1 MKRIGLIDY
10 YINEWHALNYPS
22 FLENVKKTVDEEI
35 FITDFYAE
43 IDHPDL
49 SSDEYAEK
57 YKIHKC
63 SSLEEL
69 CNKCDYLMVL
79 YPDNPERKF
88 EVIKKVIPFKKPIF
102 VDKTF
107 MNNYQAAQAT
117 FELANK
123 YGTPLF
129 TSSSLRYADEVVT
142 LEDVESLLVIAPSVH
157 LSDYWIHPLEIVVS
171 KMGAGALRAKLSK
184 SGVHHMLNIEYPDN
198 KTALIVIAEGG
209 NLQDFFVSGNGKFK
223 QNLVRCTSPYFENEM
238 RDILRFFVSQKPSFS
253 YLESLEAMKLRD
265 IALMNKFDEW
275 IELSKEK

>member
-22 FLENVKKTVDEEI
+22 FLANVKKDIDDE
-35 FITDFYAE
+35 FAITDFYAE

-49 SSDEYAEK
+49 SSDEYEAK
-57 YKIHKC
+57 YGVHKC

-107 MNNYQAAQAT
+107 MNSFDEAKKT
-117 FELANK
+117 FELAK
-123 YGTPLF
+123 QYDTPLF
-129 TSSSLRYADEVVT
+129 TSSSLRYADEVRA
-142 LEDVESLLVIAPSVH
+142 LENVDSLLVIAPSVH

-171 KMGAGALRAKLSK
+171 KMGSGALRAKLSR
-184 SGVHHMLNIEYPDN
+184 SGVHHMLNIEYPN
-198 KTALIVIAEGG
+198 NRNALIVIAEGG
-209 NLQDFFVSGNGKFK
+209 NAQDFFISGNGKFK
-223 QNLVRCTSPYFENEM
+223 QNLVRCVSPYFENEM
-238 RDILRFFVSQKPSFS
+238 KDILRFFKEKTPSFS

-265 IALMNKFDEW
+265 IALLNKFDEW
-275 IELSKEK
+275 VIL

>member
-22 FLENVKKTVDEEI
+22 FLEAAKKEFKED
-35 FITDFYAE
+35 FQITDFYAE
-43 IDHPDL
+43 IDHPNL
-49 SSDEYAEK
+49 SSDEYEK
-57 YKIHKC
+57 RYGVHKC

-88 EVIKKVIPFKKPIF
+88 ETIKKVIPFKKPVF

-107 MNNYQAAQAT
+107 MNNYQEAKAT
-117 FELANK
+117 FDLAEQ

-129 TSSSLRYADEVVT
+129 TSSSLRYADEVKA
-142 LEDVESLLVIAPSVH
+142 LENVESLLVIAPSVH

-171 KMGAGALRAKLSK
+171 KMGSGASRAKLSR

-198 KTALIVIAEGG
+198 RTALIVIAEGG
-209 NLQDFFVSGNGKFK
+209 NAQDFFISGNGKFK
-223 QNLVRCTSPYFENEM
+223 QNLIRCASPYFENEM
-238 RDILRFFVSQKPSFS
+238 KDILRFFLEKKPSFS
-253 YLESLEAMKLRD
+253 KNETLEAMRLRD
-265 IALMNKFDEW
+265 IALENRFDEW
-275 IELSKEK
+275 IKLN

>member
-22 FLENVKKTVDEEI
+22 FLANVKKDIDDEFE
-35 FITDFYAE
+35 ITDFYAE

-49 SSDEYAEK
+49 SSDEYEAK
-57 YKIHKC
+57 CGVHKC

-107 MNNYQAAQAT
+107 MNSFDEAKKT
-117 FELANK
+117 FELAK
-123 YGTPLF
+123 QYDTPLF
-129 TSSSLRYADEVVT
+129 TSSSLRYADEVRA
-142 LEDVESLLVIAPSVH
+142 LENVDSLLVIAPSVH

-171 KMGAGALRAKLSK
+171 KMGSGAQRAKLSR
-184 SGVHHMLNIEYPDN
+184 SGVHYMLNIEYPN
-198 KTALIVIAEGG
+198 NRNALIVIAEGG
-209 NLQDFFVSGNGKFK
+209 NAQDFFISGNGKFK
-223 QNLVRCTSPYFENEM
+223 QNLVRCVSPYFENEM
-238 RDILRFFVSQKPSFS
+238 KDILRFFKEKTPSFS

-265 IALMNKFDEW
+265 IALLNKLDEW
-275 IELSKEK
+275 VIL

>member
-22 FLENVKKTVDEEI
+22 FLEATKKEFKED
-35 FITDFYAE
+35 FQITDFYAE
-43 IDHPDL
+43 IDHPNL
-49 SSDEYAEK
+49 SSDEYEK
-57 YKIHKC
+57 QYGVHKC

-88 EVIKKVIPFKKPIF
+88 ETIKKVIPFKKPVF

-107 MNNYQAAQAT
+107 MNHYQEAKAT
-117 FELANK
+117 FDLAEQ

-129 TSSSLRYADEVVT
+129 TSSSLRYADEVKA
-142 LEDVESLLVIAPSVH
+142 LENVESLLVIAPSVH

-171 KMGAGALRAKLSK
+171 KMGSGASRAKLSR

-198 KTALIVIAEGG
+198 RTALIVIAEGG
-209 NLQDFFVSGNGKFK
+209 NAQDFFISGNGKFK
-223 QNLVRCTSPYFENEM
+223 QNLIRCASPYFENEM
-238 RDILRFFVSQKPSFS
+238 KDILRFFLEKKPSFPKN
-253 YLESLEAMKLRD
+253 ETLEAMRLRD
-265 IALMNKFDEW
+265 IALENRFDEW
-275 IELSKEK
+275 IKLN

>member
-22 FLENVKKTVDEEI
+22 FLENVKKAVNEE
-35 FITDFYAE
+35 FLITDFYAE

-49 SSDEYAEK
+49 SSDEYEK
-57 YKIHKC
+57 KYGVHKC
-63 SSLEEL
+63 SSLDEL
-69 CNKCDYLMVL
+69 CCTCDYLMVL

-107 MNNYQAAQAT
+107 MNNYEEAKAT

-129 TSSSLRYADEVVT
+129 TSSSLRYADEVVA
-142 LEDVESLLVIAPSVH
+142 LEDISSLLVIAPSVH

-171 KMGAGALRAKLSK
+171 KMGAGAIRAKLSR
-184 SGVHHMLNIEYPDN
+184 SGVHHILNIEYPDN
-198 KTALIVIAEGG
+198 KSALIVIAEGG
-209 NLQDFFVSGNGKFK
+209 NLQDFFVSGNGKFT
-223 QNLVRCTSPYFENEM
+223 V
-238 RDILRFFVSQKPSFS
+238 
-253 YLESLEAMKLRD
+253 
-265 IALMNKFDEW
+265 
-275 IELSKEK
+275 KEVAAVFPGG

>member
-22 FLENVKKTVDEEI
+22 FLANVKKDI
-35 FITDFYAE
+35 DDDFSITDFYAE

-49 SSDEYAEK
+49 SSDEYEK
-57 YKIHKC
+57 KYGVHKC
-63 SSLEEL
+63 ASLEEL

-107 MNNYQAAQAT
+107 MNSFEEAKKT
-117 FELANK
+117 FELAEE

-129 TSSSLRYADEVVT
+129 TSSSLRYADEVKA
-142 LEDVESLLVIAPSVH
+142 LENPDSLLVIAPSVH

-171 KMGAGALRAKLSK
+171 KMGSGAIRAKLSR
-184 SGVHHMLNIEYPDN
+184 SGVHHMLNIEYPNN

-209 NLQDFFVSGNGKFK
+209 NAQDFFISGNGKFK

-238 RDILRFFVSQKPSFS
+238 RDILRFFIEKKPSFS
-253 YLESLEAMKLRD
+253 YLESLEAMRLRD
-265 IALMNKFDEW
+265 IALLNRFDEW
-275 IELSKEK
+275 VSI